1 MKVILQ
7 RSLQANVRVDGQIV
21 GEIEHGLVALVGIAH
36 EDTEAIVRLLADKT
50 ANLRIFADEA
60 GKMNRSILDAGGGV
74 LVISQFTLL
83 ADCRKGRRPSFTA
96 AASPDRAKELYEVYA
111 NHLAAMNIRTACG
124 IFAADMQVSLVND
137 GPVTIV
143 LDSDDLTK

>member
-7 RSLQANVRVDGQIV
+7 RSLQANVRVDGKIV

-36 EDTEAIVRLLADKT
+36 DDTEAIVGLLADKT
-50 ANLRIFADEA
+50 ANLRIFADNA

-83 ADCRKGRRPSFTA
+83 ADCRRGRRPSFTA
-96 AASPDRAKELYEVYA
+96 AASPNLAKELYEVYA
-111 NHLAAMNIRTACG
+111 DHLAAMNIPTARG
-124 IFAADMQVSLVND
+124 IFAADMQVSLIND

-143 LDSDDLTK
+143 LDSDELTK